1 MVQRSTQF
9 EQGGALAAGKFEGGG
24 DVGGAGGGVCVGCGR
39 SRQFG
44 VVEAHPGIAG
54 QLQCGVQAVA
64 LFAQY
69 ILLLGEVEQKVI
81 GCF

>member
-1 MVQRSTQF
+1 MSAAR
-9 EQGGALAAGKFEGGG
+9 AAGS
-24 DVGGAGGGVCVGCGR
+24 VWAR

>member
-1 MVQRSTQF
+1 MPAAR
-9 EQGGALAAGKFEGGG
+9 AAGSVWG
-24 DVGGAGGGVCVGCGR
+24 VGAQPQ
-39 SRQFG
+39 QFG

-54 QLQCGVQAVA
+54 QLQCLQAVA

-81 GCF
+81 GCL